1 LSSKKTL
8 AVAGATGFIG
18 RWFIE
23 TYKHQY
29 NIIALSRKKIS
40 KQNNDVEW
48 RMVDLFSIS
57 SSVNALQRVDYALYL
72 VHSMQPSTRLNQSN
86 FEDTDLLLAD
96 NFSRAAEAC
105 KLKHIIYVGGILPKD
120 NLNISKHLKS
130 RFEVEQVLGSR
141 STPLTAIR
149 AGIIIGPGGSS
160 FRIVQKLVQNLPIMA
175 CPEWTKSKN
184 QPVDLRIA
192 LKSIEQIL
200 GDDKFFNIPIEI
212 GGKEIV
218 TYMDILKITAK
229 EMKRKRWIFS
239 IPFFSLGMS
248 KLWVGLFSGSNK
260 NFVSPLIESLRHDMT
275 LKTSISLK
283 NLPSFTLKETIKRA
297 SDSSIA
303 IPMAPIGLAQTKDKN
318 TVRSVQR
325 IANPARK
332 TAEWVAQSYPIWL
345 SKIFNRII
353 EAEEQNNLLKFKIL
367 GLTLLQLEHIK
378 NRSDKNRQ
386 LFYITGGYLT
396 KRTNR
401 GWLEFRSIL
410 DDSYI
415 ITAIHEFVPRLPW
428 IVYKFTQ
435 AKAHLLVMK
444 KFEKYLNTMKRED
457 G

>member
-1 LSSKKTL
+1 MSSKKTL

-444 KFEKYLNTMKRED
+444 KFEKYLNTMKKED

>member
-1 LSSKKTL
+1 MSIKKTL

-40 KQNNDVEW
+40 TQNDIVEW

-57 SSVNALQRVDYALYL
+57 SSVNALQGVDYALYL
-72 VHSMQPSTRLNQSN
+72 VHSMQPSTRLNQGN

-96 NFSRAAEAC
+96 NFSRAAETC
-105 KLKHIIYVGGILPKD
+105 KLKHIVYVGGILPKD
-120 NLNISKHLKS
+120 DLNISKHLKS
-130 RFEVEQVLGSR
+130 RFEVEQVLASR
-141 STPLTAIR
+141 STPLTAVR

-160 FRIVQKLVQNLPIMA
+160 FRIVKRLVQNLPIMA
-175 CPEWTKSKN
+175 CPKWTKSKN

-192 LKSIEQIL
+192 LKSIEQIF
-200 GDDKFFNIPIEI
+200 GDEKFFNLPIEI
-212 GGKEIV
+212 GGSEIV

-297 SDSSIA
+297 SDSTIT
-303 IPMAPIGLAQTKDKN
+303 IPMAPKGIAQTKDKN

-345 SKIFNRII
+345 SKIFNKVI
-353 EAEEQNNLLKFKIL
+353 EAEEQNNLLKFKLL
-367 GLTLLQLEHIK
+367 GLTLLQLEYIK

-410 DDSYI
+410 DDNYI

-428 IVYKFTQ
+428 FIYKFTQ

-444 KFEKYLNTMKRED
+444 KFEKHLNTMKS
-457 G
+457 

>member
-1 LSSKKTL
+1 MSIKKTL

-40 KQNNDVEW
+40 TQNDGVEW

-57 SSVNALQRVDYALYL
+57 SSVNALQGVDYALYL

-96 NFSRAAEAC
+96 NFSRAAESC
-105 KLKHIIYVGGILPKD
+105 KLNHIVYVGGILPKD
-120 NLNISKHLKS
+120 DLNISKHLKS

-141 STPLTAIR
+141 STPVTAVR

-160 FRIVQKLVQNLPIMA
+160 FKIVKKLVQNLPIMA
-175 CPEWTKSKN
+175 CPKWTKSKN

-192 LKSIEQIL
+192 LKSIDQIF
-200 GDDKFFNIPIEI
+200 GDEKFFNLPIEI
-212 GGKEIV
+212 GGSEIV

-297 SDSSIA
+297 SDSNIA
-303 IPMAPIGLAQTKDKN
+303 IPIAPKGIAQTKDKN

-345 SKIFNRII
+345 SKIFNKVI
-353 EAEEQNNLLKFKIL
+353 EAEEQNNLLKFKVL
-367 GLTLLQLEHIK
+367 GINLLQLEHIK

-428 IVYKFTQ
+428 VIYKFTQ

-444 KFEKYLNTMKRED
+444 KFEKHLNTMKKQ
-457 G
+457 

>member
-1 LSSKKTL
+1 MSIKKTL

-40 KQNNDVEW
+40 TQNDIVEW

-57 SSVNALQRVDYALYL
+57 SSVNALQGVDYALYL
-72 VHSMQPSTRLNQSN
+72 VHSMQPSTRLNQGN

-96 NFSRAAEAC
+96 NFSRAAETC
-105 KLKHIIYVGGILPKD
+105 KLKHIVYVGGILPKD
-120 NLNISKHLKS
+120 DLNISKHLKS

-141 STPLTAIR
+141 STPLTAVR

-160 FRIVQKLVQNLPIMA
+160 FRIVKRLVQNLPIMA
-175 CPEWTKSKN
+175 CPKWTKSKN

-192 LKSIEQIL
+192 LKSIEQIF
-200 GDDKFFNIPIEI
+200 GDEKFFNLPIEI
-212 GGKEIV
+212 GGSEIV

-275 LKTSISLK
+275 LKTSVSLK

-297 SDSSIA
+297 SDSTIT
-303 IPMAPIGLAQTKDKN
+303 IPMSPKGIAQTKDKN

-345 SKIFNRII
+345 SKIFNKVI
-353 EAEEQNNLLKFKIL
+353 EAEEQNNLLEFKLL
-367 GLTLLQLEHIK
+367 GLTLLQLEYIK

-410 DDSYI
+410 DDNYI

-428 IVYKFTQ
+428 VIYKFTQ

-444 KFEKYLNTMKRED
+444 KFEKHLNTMKS
-457 G
+457 

>member
-1 LSSKKTL
+1 MSIKKTL

-40 KQNNDVEW
+40 TQNDIVEW

-57 SSVNALQRVDYALYL
+57 SSVNALQGVDYALYL
-72 VHSMQPSTRLNQSN
+72 VHSMQPSTRLNQGN

-96 NFSRAAEAC
+96 NFSRAAETC
-105 KLKHIIYVGGILPKD
+105 KLKHIVYVGGILPKD
-120 NLNISKHLKS
+120 DLNISKHLKS
-130 RFEVEQVLGSR
+130 RFEVEQVLASR
-141 STPLTAIR
+141 STPLTAVR

-160 FRIVQKLVQNLPIMA
+160 FRIVKRLVQNLPVMA
-175 CPEWTKSKN
+175 CPKWTKSKN

-192 LKSIEQIL
+192 LKSIEQIF
-200 GDDKFFNIPIEI
+200 GDEKFFNLPIEI
-212 GGKEIV
+212 GGSEIV

-297 SDSSIA
+297 SDSTIT
-303 IPMAPIGLAQTKDKN
+303 IPMAPKGVAQTKDKN

-345 SKIFNRII
+345 SKIFNKVI
-353 EAEEQNNLLKFKIL
+353 EAEEQNNLLKFKLL
-367 GLTLLQLEHIK
+367 GLTLLQLEYIK

-410 DDSYI
+410 DDNYI

-428 IVYKFTQ
+428 VIYKFTQ

-444 KFEKYLNTMKRED
+444 KFEKHLNTMKS
-457 G
+457 

>member
-1 LSSKKTL
+1 LSIKKTL

-40 KQNNDVEW
+40 TQNDIVEW

-57 SSVNALQRVDYALYL
+57 SSVNALQGVDYALYL
-72 VHSMQPSTRLNQSN
+72 VHSMQPSTRLNQGN

-96 NFSRAAEAC
+96 NFSRAAETC
-105 KLKHIIYVGGILPKD
+105 KLKHIVYVGGILPKD
-120 NLNISKHLKS
+120 DLNISKHLKS

-141 STPLTAIR
+141 STPLTAVR

-160 FRIVQKLVQNLPIMA
+160 FRIVKRLVQNLPIMA
-175 CPEWTKSKN
+175 CPKWTKSKN

-192 LKSIEQIL
+192 LKSIEQIF
-200 GDDKFFNIPIEI
+200 GDEKFFNLPIEI
-212 GGKEIV
+212 GGSEIV

-297 SDSSIA
+297 SDSTIT
-303 IPMAPIGLAQTKDKN
+303 IPMAPKGVAQTKDKN

-345 SKIFNRII
+345 SKIFNKVI
-353 EAEEQNNLLKFKIL
+353 EAEEQNNLLKFKLL
-367 GLTLLQLEHIK
+367 GLTLLQLEYIK

-410 DDSYI
+410 DDNYI

-428 IVYKFTQ
+428 VIYKFTQ

-444 KFEKYLNTMKRED
+444 KFEKHLNTMKS
-457 G
+457 

>member
-1 LSSKKTL
+1 LSRKKTL

-29 NIIALSRKKIS
+29 NIIGLSRKKIS
-40 KQNNDVEW
+40 TQDKDVEW

-57 SSVNALQRVDYALYL
+57 SSVEALNEVDYALYL

-96 NFSRAAEAC
+96 NFSRAAETC
-105 KLKHIIYVGGILPKD
+105 ELKHIVYVGGILPKD
-120 NLNISKHLKS
+120 NLNISKHLQS

-141 STPLTAIR
+141 TTPLTTLR

-160 FRIVQKLVQNLPIMA
+160 FRIVKKLVQNLPIMA

-184 QPVDLRIA
+184 QPVDLRVA
-192 LKSIEQIL
+192 LKSIDQIF
-200 GDDKFFNIPIEI
+200 GDENYYNIPIEI
-212 GGKEIV
+212 GGSEIV
-218 TYMDILKITAK
+218 TYMDILKITAR
-229 EMKRKRWIFS
+229 EMKKKRWIFS

-248 KLWVGLFSGSNK
+248 KLWVGLFSGSNS

-275 LKTSISLK
+275 LKTNISLK
-283 NLPSFTLKETIKRA
+283 NLPSYTLEETIKRA
-297 SDSSIA
+297 SDPSIT
-303 IPMAPIGLAQTKDKN
+303 IPKTPKGIAPIKDKN

-325 IANPARK
+325 IANPAKK
-332 TAEWVAQSYPIWL
+332 TAEWVAQSYPTWL
-345 SKIFNRII
+345 SKIFSKII
-353 EAEEQNNLLKFKIL
+353 EAEEHNDLLKFKFL
-367 GLTLLQLEHIK
+367 GVTLLQLEYIR

-410 DDSYI
+410 EGSYI

-435 AKAHLLVMK
+435 AKAHLVVMK
-444 KFEKYLNTMKRED
+444 RFEKHLNTMKKQL
-457 G
+457 

>member
-1 LSSKKTL
+1 MSIKKTL

-40 KQNNDVEW
+40 TQNDGVEW

-57 SSVNALQRVDYALYL
+57 SSINALQGVDYALYL
-72 VHSMQPSTRLNQSN
+72 VHSMQPSTRLNQGN

-96 NFSRAAEAC
+96 NFSRAAETC
-105 KLKHIIYVGGILPKD
+105 KLKHIVYVGGILPKD
-120 NLNISKHLKS
+120 DLNISKHLKS

-141 STPLTAIR
+141 STPLTAVR

-160 FRIVQKLVQNLPIMA
+160 FRIVKRLVQNLPIMA
-175 CPEWTKSKN
+175 CPKWTKSKN

-192 LKSIEQIL
+192 LKSIEQIF
-200 GDDKFFNIPIEI
+200 GDEKFFNLPIEI
-212 GGKEIV
+212 GGSEIV

-239 IPFFSLGMS
+239 VPFFSLGMS

-275 LKTSISLK
+275 LKTSVSLK
-283 NLPSFTLKETIKRA
+283 NLPNFTLKETIKRA
-297 SDSSIA
+297 SDSTIT
-303 IPMAPIGLAQTKDKN
+303 IPMSPKGIAQTKDKN

-345 SKIFNRII
+345 SKIFNKVI
-353 EAEEQNNLLKFKIL
+353 EAEEQNNLLKFKLL
-367 GLTLLQLEHIK
+367 GLTLLQLEYIK

-410 DDSYI
+410 DDNYI

-428 IVYKFTQ
+428 VIYKFTQ

-444 KFEKYLNTMKRED
+444 KFEKHLNTMKS
-457 G
+457 

>member
-1 LSSKKTL
+1 MSIKKTL

-40 KQNNDVEW
+40 TQNDIVEW

-57 SSVNALQRVDYALYL
+57 SSVNALQGVDYALYL
-72 VHSMQPSTRLNQSN
+72 VHSMQPSTRLNQGN

-96 NFSRAAEAC
+96 NFSRAAETC
-105 KLKHIIYVGGILPKD
+105 KLKHIVYVGGILPKD
-120 NLNISKHLKS
+120 DLNISKHLKS
-130 RFEVEQVLGSR
+130 RFEVEQVLASR
-141 STPLTAIR
+141 STPLTAVR

-160 FRIVQKLVQNLPIMA
+160 FRIVKRLVQNLPIMA
-175 CPEWTKSKN
+175 CPKWTKSKN

-192 LKSIEQIL
+192 LKSIEQIF
-200 GDDKFFNIPIEI
+200 GDEKFFNLPIEI
-212 GGKEIV
+212 GGSEIV

-297 SDSSIA
+297 SDSTIT
-303 IPMAPIGLAQTKDKN
+303 IPMAPKGIAQTKDKN

-345 SKIFNRII
+345 SKIFNKVI
-353 EAEEQNNLLKFKIL
+353 EAEEQNNLLKFKLL
-367 GLTLLQLEHIK
+367 GLTLLQLEYIK

-410 DDSYI
+410 DDNYI

-428 IVYKFTQ
+428 FIYKFTQ

-444 KFEKYLNTMKRED
+444 KFEKHLNTMKK
-457 G
+457 

>member
-1 LSSKKTL
+1 MSIKKTL

-40 KQNNDVEW
+40 TQNDIVEW

-57 SSVNALQRVDYALYL
+57 SSVNALQGVDYALYL
-72 VHSMQPSTRLNQSN
+72 VHSMQPSTRLNQGN

-96 NFSRAAEAC
+96 NFSRAAETC
-105 KLKHIIYVGGILPKD
+105 KLKHIVYVGGILPKD
-120 NLNISKHLKS
+120 DLNISKHLKS
-130 RFEVEQVLGSR
+130 RFEVEQVLASR
-141 STPLTAIR
+141 STPLTAVR

-160 FRIVQKLVQNLPIMA
+160 FRIVKRLVQNLPIMA
-175 CPEWTKSKN
+175 CPKWTKSKN

-192 LKSIEQIL
+192 LKSIEQIF
-200 GDDKFFNIPIEI
+200 GDEKFFNLPIEI
-212 GGKEIV
+212 GGSEIV

-297 SDSSIA
+297 SDSTIT
-303 IPMAPIGLAQTKDKN
+303 IPMAPKGVAQTKDKN

-345 SKIFNRII
+345 SKIFNKVI
-353 EAEEQNNLLKFKIL
+353 EAEEQNNLLKFKLL
-367 GLTLLQLEHIK
+367 GLTLLQLEYIK

-410 DDSYI
+410 DDNYI

-428 IVYKFTQ
+428 VIYKFTQ
-435 AKAHLLVMK
+435 AKAHLSVMK
-444 KFEKYLNTMKRED
+444 KFEKHLNTMKS
-457 G
+457 

>member
-1 LSSKKTL
+1 MSKKKKL
-8 AVAGATGFIG
+8 AIAGATGFIG

-23 TYKHQY
+23 TYKDKY
-29 NIIALSRKKIS
+29 DIIALSRKKVNPS
-40 KQNNDVEW
+40 NSDVEW

-57 SSVNALQRVDYALYL
+57 SSNKALEGVDYALYL

-96 NFSRAAEAC
+96 NFSRAAQNC
-105 KLKHIIYVGGILPKD
+105 NLKHIVYVGGILPKD
-120 NLNISKHLKS
+120 NLNISKHLQS

-141 STPLTAIR
+141 TTPVTAVR

-160 FRIVQKLVQNLPIMA
+160 FRIVTKLVQNLPIMA

-184 QPVDLRIA
+184 QPIDLRVA
-192 LKSIEQIL
+192 LKSIDQII
-200 GDDKFFNIPIEI
+200 GNENYYNNPIEI
-212 GGKEIV
+212 GGSEVV
-218 TYMDILKITAK
+218 TYMDILKMTAR
-229 EMKRKRWIFS
+229 EMKKKRWIFS

-248 KLWVGLFSGSNK
+248 KLWVGLFSGSNS

-275 LKTSISLK
+275 LSSKLVLKDLPDYSI
-283 NLPSFTLKETIKRA
+283 KETIQRA
-297 SDSSIA
+297 LDKNIK
-303 IPMAPIGLAQTKDKN
+303 IPSAPIGLAQTKDKN

-325 IANPARK
+325 ISNPSKK
-332 TAEWVAQSYPIWL
+332 TALWVAQSYPIWL
-345 SKIFNRII
+345 SKIFNRTIA
-353 EAEEQNNLLKFKIL
+353 AEEKKEVLEFKLFGIC
-367 GLTLLQLEHIK
+367 LLQLKYIK

-410 DDSYI
+410 DGNYI

-428 IVYKFTQ
+428 LVYKFTQ

-444 KFEKYLNTMKRED
+444 KFENYLNTLKK
-457 G
+457 

>member
-1 LSSKKTL
+1 MTNKKTL

-29 NIIALSRKKIS
+29 NIIALSRKKID
-40 KQNNDVEW
+40 KQNNDVKW

-57 SSVNALQRVDYALYL
+57 SSVNALQDVDYALYL
-72 VHSMQPSTRLNQSN
+72 VHSMQPSTRMNQGN

-96 NFSRAAEAC
+96 NFSRAAESC
-105 KLKHIIYVGGILPKD
+105 KLKHIVYVGGILPKD
-120 NLNISKHLKS
+120 NLHISKHLKS

-141 STPLTAIR
+141 STPLTAVR

-160 FRIVQKLVQNLPIMA
+160 FKIVKKLVQNLPVMA
-175 CPEWTKSKN
+175 CPKWTKSKN

-192 LKSIEQIL
+192 LKSIEQIF
-200 GDDKFFNIPIEI
+200 GNEKFFNVPIEI
-212 GGKEIV
+212 GGSEIV

-229 EMKRKRWIFS
+229 EMKRKRLIFS

-248 KLWVGLFSGSNK
+248 KLWVGLFSGSNR

-275 LKTSISLK
+275 LKTNISLK

-297 SDSSIA
+297 SDSTIN
-303 IPMAPIGLAQTKDKN
+303 IPLAPKGIAQTKDKN

-325 IANPARK
+325 ISNPTRK

-345 SKIFNRII
+345 SKIFNKVI
-353 EAEEQNNLLKFKIL
+353 EAEEQNNLLKFKLI
-367 GLTLLQLEHIK
+367 GLTLLQLEYIK

-410 DDSYI
+410 DGNYI

-428 IVYKFTQ
+428 IIYKFTQ
-435 AKAHLLVMK
+435 AKAHLFVMK
-444 KFEKYLNTMKRED
+444 KFEKHLNTLTR
-457 G
+457 

>member
-275 LKTSISLK
+275 LKTSIYLK

>member
-1 LSSKKTL
+1 MTNKKTL

-29 NIIALSRKKIS
+29 NIIALSRKKIA
-40 KQNNDVEW
+40 KQNNEVKW

-57 SSVNALQRVDYALYL
+57 SSVNALQDVDYALYL
-72 VHSMQPSTRLNQSN
+72 VHSMQPSTRMNQGN

-96 NFSRAAEAC
+96 NFSRAAESC
-105 KLKHIIYVGGILPKD
+105 KLKHIVYVGGILPKD

-141 STPLTAIR
+141 STPLTAVR

-160 FRIVQKLVQNLPIMA
+160 FKIVKKLVQNLPVMA
-175 CPEWTKSKN
+175 CPKWTKSKN

-192 LKSIEQIL
+192 LKSIEQIF
-200 GDDKFFNIPIEI
+200 GNEKFFNVPIEI
-212 GGKEIV
+212 GGSEIV

-229 EMKRKRWIFS
+229 EMKRKRLIFS

-248 KLWVGLFSGSNK
+248 KLWVGLFSGSNR

-275 LKTSISLK
+275 LKTNISLK
-283 NLPSFTLKETIKRA
+283 NLPSFTLKDTIKRA
-297 SDSSIA
+297 SDSTIN
-303 IPMAPIGLAQTKDKN
+303 IPMAPKGIAQTKDKN

-325 IANPARK
+325 IANPTRK

-345 SKIFNRII
+345 SKIFNKVI
-353 EAEEQNNLLKFKIL
+353 EAEEQNNLLKFKLL
-367 GLTLLQLEHIK
+367 GLTLLQLEYIK

-410 DDSYI
+410 DGNYI

-428 IVYKFTQ
+428 IIYKFTQ
-435 AKAHLLVMK
+435 AKAHLFVMK
-444 KFEKYLNTMKRED
+444 KFEKHLNTMTR
-457 G
+457 